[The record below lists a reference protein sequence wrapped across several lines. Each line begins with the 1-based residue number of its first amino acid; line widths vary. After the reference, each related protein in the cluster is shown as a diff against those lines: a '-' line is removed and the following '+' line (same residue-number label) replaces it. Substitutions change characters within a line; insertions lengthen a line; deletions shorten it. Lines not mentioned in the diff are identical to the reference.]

1 MNLRYSVK
9 VMITNLVSVLGMNNK
24 GQCGREFPAG
34 PVRQDVQVEGEE
46 VDEDHDAETEVE
58 AGAGAE
64 LLCAPGNFRT
74 RL

>member
-1 MNLRYSVK
+1 
-9 VMITNLVSVLGMNNK
+9 MNNK

-64 LLCAPGNFRT
+64 LLCAPGKTF
-74 RL
+74 LV

>member
-1 MNLRYSVK
+1 MMKLSV
-9 VMITNLVSVLGMNNK
+9 IGMNNK

-34 PVRQDVQVEGEE
+34 PVRQEVQVEGEE
-46 VDEDHDAETEVE
+46 VEEDAETEVE

-64 LLCAPGNFRT
+64 LLCAPGKAVYNCELA

>member
-1 MNLRYSVK
+1 
-9 VMITNLVSVLGMNNK
+9 MNNK

-58 AGAGAE
+58 AGASAE
-64 LLCAPGNFRT
+64 LLCAPGKAIVT
-74 RL
+74 LGWSGC